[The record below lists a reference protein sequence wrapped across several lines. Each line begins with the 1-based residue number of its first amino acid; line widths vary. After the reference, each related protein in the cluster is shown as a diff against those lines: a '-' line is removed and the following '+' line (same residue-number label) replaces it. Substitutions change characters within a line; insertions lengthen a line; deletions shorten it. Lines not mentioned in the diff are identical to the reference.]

1 MDFSQGW
8 PFGQVA
14 YPNASI
20 IFMQLYKSMQT
31 QAGLKQVL
39 DVKHHIRSITH
50 QKNWIEL
57 YFNLSSS
64 NLTKGYG

>member
-1 MDFSQGW
+1 MDYTQGW

-14 YPNASI
+14 YPNAPI
-20 IFMQLYKSMQT
+20 IFVQLYISMYTQT
-31 QAGLKQVL
+31 GLKQVL
-39 DVKHHIRSITH
+39 DVKHHKRSITH
-50 QKNWIEL
+50 QINSNEL